1 MIFDTIDQIY
11 CIVYNPY
18 KEERYDGLCKEFERV
33 GIFNKVGNSSTRKPK
48 VKFMYVDKVENLTGV
63 ESVVQNYQH
72 VFADALSHNYD
83 RIMII
88 EDDCRF
94 LKNLSILNEFKDIPA
109 DADIVYLDWH
119 VHPTH
124 EMMHKIMNCND
135 LYYKLSLH
143 DIVYLLTCTIYSR
156 KMMLHTML
164 NYEYIKLPIDHYF
177 IYNKDFVDQECFKSL
192 NRYIT
197 CVQLCIQKEFEQ
209 AATPHHK
216 TYYPQYQLQGVNLD
230 DYAV

>member
-1 MIFDTIDQIY
+1 MIFDTVDQIY

-33 GIFNKVGNSSTRKPK
+33 GIFNKV
-48 VKFMYVDKVENLTGV
+48 KFMYFDKAENLTGV
-63 ESVVQNYQH
+63 ESTAQNYQH
-72 VFADALSHNYD
+72 VFADALSHNYN
-83 RIMII
+83 RIMVI

-124 EMMHKIMNCND
+124 EMMHKIMNCDD
-135 LYYKLSLH
+135 LYYKSSLH
-143 DIVYLLTCTIYSR
+143 DIVYLTTCTIYSR

-177 IYNKDFVDQECFKSL
+177 IYNKDFGDQECFKSL

-209 AATPHHK
+209 SATPHHK

-230 DYAV
+230 DYNV

>member
-1 MIFDTIDQIY
+1 MIFDTVDQIY

-18 KEERYDGLCKEFERV
+18 KEERYDGLCKEFKRV
-33 GIFNKVGNSSTRKPK
+33 GIYDK
-48 VKFMYVDKVENLTGV
+48 VKFMYFDKDEHLTGYL
-63 ESVVQNYQH
+63 SVKHNYRRTYI
-72 VFADALSHNYD
+72 DALYHNYN
-83 RIMII
+83 RIMVI

-143 DIVYLLTCTIYSR
+143 DIVYLTTCTIYSR
-156 KMMLHTML
+156 KMLLHMLL
-164 NYEYIKLPIDHYF
+164 NCEYVDIHNDNYY

-197 CVQLCIQKEFEQ
+197 CVQLCIQKEFKQ
-209 AATPHHK
+209 ASSPHHK
-216 TYYPQYQLQGVNLD
+216 TFYPQYQLQGVNLD

>member
-1 MIFDTIDQIY
+1 MIFDTVDQIY

-18 KEERYDGLCKEFERV
+18 KEERYNGLCKEFERV
-33 GIFNKVGNSSTRKPK
+33 GIFNKV
-48 VKFMYVDKVENLTGV
+48 KFMYFDKAEHLTGV
-63 ESVVQNYQH
+63 ESVVQNYQY
-72 VFADALSHNYD
+72 VFADALSHNYN

-94 LKNLSILNEFKDIPA
+94 LKNLSILDEFKDIPA

-177 IYNKDFVDQECFKSL
+177 IYNKDFIDQECFKSL

-197 CVQLCIQKEFEQ
+197 CVQLCIQKELEQ
-209 AATPHHK
+209 ATTPPHK

>member
-1 MIFDTIDQIY
+1 MIFDTVDQIY

-18 KEERYDGLCKEFERV
+18 KEERYNGLCKEFERV
-33 GIFNKVGNSSTRKPK
+33 GIFNKV
-48 VKFMYVDKVENLTGV
+48 KFMYFDKAEHLTGV
-63 ESVVQNYQH
+63 ESAAQNYQH
-72 VFADALSHNYD
+72 IFADALSHNYN

-94 LKNLSILNEFKDIPA
+94 LKNLSILDEFKDIPA

-156 KMMLHTML
+156 KMILHTML

-177 IYNKDFVDQECFKSL
+177 IYNKDFIDQECFKSL

>member
-1 MIFDTIDQIY
+1 MIFDTVDQIY

-33 GIFNKVGNSSTRKPK
+33 GIFNKV
-48 VKFMYVDKVENLTGV
+48 KFMYFDKAEHLTGV
-63 ESVVQNYQH
+63 ESAAQNYYY
-72 VFADALSHNYD
+72 VFADALSHNYN
-83 RIMII
+83 RIMVI

-164 NYEYIKLPIDHYF
+164 NYEYIKLPVDHYF
-177 IYNKDFVDQECFKSL
+177 IYNKDFIDQECFKSL

-197 CVQLCIQKEFEQ
+197 CVELCIQKEFEQ

>member
-1 MIFDTIDQIY
+1 MIFDTVDQIY

-33 GIFNKVGNSSTRKPK
+33 GIFNKV
-48 VKFMYVDKVENLTGV
+48 KFMYFDKAENLTGV
-63 ESVVQNYQH
+63 ESVTQNYQH
-72 VFADALSHNYD
+72 VFADALAHNYD
-83 RIMII
+83 RIMVI

-94 LKNLSILNEFKDIPA
+94 LKNLSILDEFKDIPA

-124 EMMHKIMNCND
+124 EMMNKIMNCND

-143 DIVYLLTCTIYSR
+143 DIVYLITCTIYSR

-164 NYEYIKLPIDHYF
+164 NYEHNKLIIDHYY
-177 IYNKDFVDQECFKSL
+177 IYNKDFIDQECFKSL

-209 AATPHHK
+209 AASPHH
-216 TYYPQYQLQGVNLD
+216 TSFYPQYQLQGVNLD
-230 DYAV
+230 DYAI

>member
-33 GIFNKVGNSSTRKPK
+33 GIFNKV
-48 VKFMYVDKVENLTGV
+48 KFMYFDKVENLTGV

-72 VFADALSHNYD
+72 IFADALSHNYD

-177 IYNKDFVDQECFKSL
+177 IYNKDFVDQECLKSL

-230 DYAV
+230 NYAV

>member
-1 MIFDTIDQIY
+1 MIFDTVDQIY

-33 GIFNKVGNSSTRKPK
+33 GIFNKV
-48 VKFMYVDKVENLTGV
+48 KFMYFDKAEHLTGYL
-63 ESVVQNYQH
+63 SVRENYRRTYI
-72 VFADALSHNYD
+72 DALSHNYNK
-83 RIMII
+83 IMVI

-94 LKNLSILNEFKDIPA
+94 LKNLSILDEFKDIPA

-143 DIVYLLTCTIYSR
+143 DIVYLTTCTIYSR
-156 KMMLHTML
+156 KMLLHMLL
-164 NYEYIKLPIDHYF
+164 NCEYVDIHNDNYY

-197 CVQLCIQKEFEQ
+197 CVQLCIQKEFKQ
-209 AATPHHK
+209 ASSPHHK
-216 TYYPQYQLQGVNLD
+216 TFYPQYQLQGVNLD

>member
-33 GIFNKVGNSSTRKPK
+33 GIFNKV
-48 VKFMYVDKVENLTGV
+48 KFMYFDKAEHLTGV
-63 ESVVQNYQH
+63 ESVTQNYQH

-83 RIMII
+83 RIMVI

-94 LKNLSILNEFKDIPA
+94 LKNLSIINEFKDIPA

-143 DIVYLLTCTIYSR
+143 DIVYLITCTIYSR

-164 NYEYIKLPIDHYF
+164 NYEYNKLIIDHYY

-209 AATPHHK
+209 AASPHHK

-230 DYAV
+230 DYNV

>member
-1 MIFDTIDQIY
+1 MIFDTVDQIY

-33 GIFNKVGNSSTRKPK
+33 GIYDK
-48 VKFMYVDKVENLTGV
+48 VKFMYFDKAEHLTGV
-63 ESVVQNYQH
+63 ESVTQNYQH
-72 VFADALSHNYD
+72 VFADALSHNYN
-83 RIMII
+83 RIMVI

-94 LKNLSILNEFKDIPA
+94 LKNLSILDEFKDIPA

-143 DIVYLLTCTIYSR
+143 DIVYLITCTIYSR

-164 NYEYIKLPIDHYF
+164 NYEYNKLIIDHYY
-177 IYNKDFVDQECFKSL
+177 IYNKDFIDQECFKSL

-197 CVQLCIQKEFEQ
+197 CVQLCIQKEFDQ
-209 AATPHHK
+209 AASPHHK

>member
-1 MIFDTIDQIY
+1 MIFDTVDQIY

-33 GIFNKVGNSSTRKPK
+33 GIFNKV
-48 VKFMYVDKVENLTGV
+48 KFMYFDKAEHLTGV
-63 ESVVQNYQH
+63 ESVAQNYQY
-72 VFADALSHNYD
+72 VFADALSHNYN
-83 RIMII
+83 RIMVI

-164 NYEYIKLPIDHYF
+164 NYEYIKLPVDHYF
-177 IYNKDFVDQECFKSL
+177 IYNKDFIDQEYFKSL

-197 CVQLCIQKEFEQ
+197 CVELCIQKEFEQ

-216 TYYPQYQLQGVNLD
+216 TYYPQYQLQEVNLD

>member
-1 MIFDTIDQIY
+1 MIFDTVDQIY

-33 GIFNKVGNSSTRKPK
+33 GIFNKV
-48 VKFMYVDKVENLTGV
+48 KFMYFDKAEHLTGV
-63 ESVVQNYQH
+63 ESVTQNYQY
-72 VFADALSHNYD
+72 VFADALSHNYN
-83 RIMII
+83 RIMVI

-94 LKNLSILNEFKDIPA
+94 LKNLSILDEFKNIPA

-143 DIVYLLTCTIYSR
+143 DIVYLTTCTIYSR

-192 NRYIT
+192 NRYYM
-197 CVQLCIQKEFEQ
+197 C
-209 AATPHHK
+209 ATMYTK
-216 TYYPQYQLQGVNLD
+216 RI
-230 DYAV
+230 